1 MTRTTRRAGADHAVD
16 LQQLWFAILR
26 RRAWSS
32 LVVVPADAG
41 VSAASIAR
49 GLATVG
55 ERHLGRRVTFIVPAE
70 VTSVK
75 DVFAPRTSPA
85 AIAGR
90 PVVDLEPVMASA
102 EGRRALPEA
111 VESTIARAVSRHCS
125 PLPADHGE
133 VVDLTEPS
141 TTPGKVIVAL
151 ESVVSNPFG
160 IAVALAADAALLC
173 MTLEET
179 LMDSA
184 RRTVELI
191 GPERFIGCAVV
202 RRS

>member
-1 MTRTTRRAGADHAVD
+1 MRRGNRPLGSNPASVE
-16 LQQLWFAILR
+16 LQQLWFAMLR

-32 LVVVPADAG
+32 LVVVPADARTS
-41 VSAASIAR
+41 VTSIAR
-49 GLATVG
+49 GLAAVG
-55 ERHLGRRVTFIVPAE
+55 ERHLGRRVALIIPDEVPTAE
-70 VTSVK
+70 RLLGSVM
-75 DVFAPRTSPA
+75 ASPA
-85 AIAGR
+85 FGGGAA
-90 PVVDLEPVMASA
+90 DLEPVMA
-102 EGRRALPEA
+102 ERRRALPEA
-111 VESTIARAVSRHCS
+111 VESTIARVVSRHCS

-133 VVDLTEPS
+133 VVDLTELS

-173 MTLEET
+173 VTLEET